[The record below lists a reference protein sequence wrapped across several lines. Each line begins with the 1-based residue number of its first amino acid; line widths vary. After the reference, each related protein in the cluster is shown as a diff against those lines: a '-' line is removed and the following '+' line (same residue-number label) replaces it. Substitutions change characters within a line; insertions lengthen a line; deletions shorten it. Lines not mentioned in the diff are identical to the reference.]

1 MTEFSTCFFI
11 EQAVEARKGVPGQ
24 RPEIDYTVCG
34 EDTKGNILYAIPT
47 EVKAHAMYVHSKMVY
62 I

>member
-11 EQAVEARKGVPGQ
+11 EQAVEARKSK
-24 RPEIDYTVCG
+24 RPEIDYTVRG
-34 EDTKGNILYAIPT
+34 EDMKGNILCAIPT